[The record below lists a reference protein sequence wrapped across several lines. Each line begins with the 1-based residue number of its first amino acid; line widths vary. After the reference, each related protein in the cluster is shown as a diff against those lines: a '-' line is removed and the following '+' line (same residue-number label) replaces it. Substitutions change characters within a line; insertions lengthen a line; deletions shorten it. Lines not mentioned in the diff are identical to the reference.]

1 MKAFV
6 VKAQKNLQLD
16 VHKIETLEILE
27 KLKMGSLLCHLE
39 NKSLSFATGYVATT
53 VFVASLVLENN
64 S

>member
-6 VKAQKNLQLD
+6 VEAQKNLQLD